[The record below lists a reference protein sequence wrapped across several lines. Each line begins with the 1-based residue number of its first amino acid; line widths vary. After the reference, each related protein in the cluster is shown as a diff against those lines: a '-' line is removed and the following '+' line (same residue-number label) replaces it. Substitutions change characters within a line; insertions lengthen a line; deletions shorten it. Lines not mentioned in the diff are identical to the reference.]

1 MRLAGGQCSPHEPT
15 SGLCRLGLVLPR
27 LTFPTPFLCV
37 RSEVDWDIFW
47 ADTGWVH
54 EILNRTHLQDHQ
66 RVNHFQNHY
75 ELTRKDLMVK
85 NLKRAKKQKERESG
99 AENSSNGN
107 GNTPRSA
114 SATANGHGSKSDAN
128 AFEFFPQ
135 TYVLPAEYG
144 LFVEEFKRTAG
155 VWIMKPIG
163 RAQGKGIFLFTKL
176 SQISDWRKGCK

>member
-1 MRLAGGQCSPHEPT
+1 
-15 SGLCRLGLVLPR
+15 
-27 LTFPTPFLCV
+27 
-37 RSEVDWDIFW
+37 
-47 ADTGWVH
+47 
-54 EILNRTHLQDHQ
+54 
-66 RVNHFQNHY
+66 
-75 ELTRKDLMVK
+75 MVK